1 VLWAE
6 PEDLLETGV
15 AVAEGGRDTRVL
27 GDPMDLIRCQNYLA
41 EPTVANSTQQ
51 DKRHCKRSVRRDG
64 EKIVMRE
71 KEGVGSFFSS
81 QISRLLLVDK
91 YRILTILSLFKPMQ
105 SRMF

>member
-41 EPTVANSTQQ
+41 EPTVTNSTHKQ
-51 DKRHCKRSVRRDG
+51 DKRHCKRSVRQDG
-64 EKIVMRE
+64 ETIVMRE
-71 KEGVGSFFSS
+71 KKGVGSFFSS

-91 YRILTILSLFKPMQ
+91 YRILTILSFLNQ
-105 SRMF
+105 CNQEC

>member
-1 VLWAE
+1 MLWAE

-15 AVAEGGRDTRVL
+15 AVAEKGRDTRVL
-27 GDPMDLIRCQNYLA
+27 GDPMYLIGCQNYLA

-51 DKRHCKRSVRRDG
+51 DKRHCKRSVRQDG
-64 EKIVMRE
+64 ETIVMRE
-71 KEGVGSFFSS
+71 KKEVGSFFSS